1 MTAIKIEDKIDRLYK
16 EIENIGTIDS
26 QVAKIHIKNVENL
39 ITYMIKH
46 YYEWEEIV
54 AVIRMIKKGK
64 GEDLIKIIKD
74 TIS

>member
-16 EIENIGTIDS
+16 EIENIGIIDS

-74 TIS
+74 TIN

>member
-16 EIENIGTIDS
+16 EIENIETIDS
-26 QVAKIHIKNVENL
+26 QVAKIQIKNVENL
-39 ITYMIKH
+39 ITHMIKH

-64 GEDLIKIIKD
+64 GEDLIKIIRD
-74 TIS
+74 TII

>member
-16 EIENIGTIDS
+16 EIENIETIDS
-26 QVAKIHIKNVENL
+26 QVAKIQIKNVENL
-39 ITYMIKH
+39 ITHMIKH

-64 GEDLIKIIKD
+64 GEDLIKIIRD

>member
-39 ITYMIKH
+39 ITHMIKH

-74 TIS
+74 TIN